1 MSTPTLDPLIRA
13 DRPDGEP
20 DGEPVR
26 PYDFARP
33 RAVSARQLRTAEA
46 VHAGLAVSL
55 AEALSEFAG
64 EPVGVRTRS
73 LDEVQAVDFER
84 SRSQP
89 AALFVAALGDGGPG
103 LALDVAPA
111 LALFVVERHLGGA
124 DPLGDQPRALS
135 DLERAVVERHWLPT
149 LWARFA
155 GAWGSVPPRH
165 ARFAA
170 DPRLLVLAA
179 PDDRVLV
186 ADLEVTVGD
195 GSAVLSL
202 CYPTAALQLLL
213 GAPDAR
219 PEACSDAG
227 GALDALPLVLRA
239 ELGRTRLTV
248 GELRSL
254 EPGDVV
260 PLGVAPDA
268 PVPVW
273 VGDRFRFEARAGAAG
288 TRLALE
294 VLTPPS
300 PPPTHD

>member
-1 MSTPTLDPLIRA
+1 MATPTLDPLVRA
-13 DRPDGEP
+13 DRPD
-20 DGEPVR
+20 DADVR
-26 PYDFARP
+26 PYDFAQP

-46 VHAGLAVSL
+46 VHAGLAASL
-55 AEALSEFAG
+55 AEALSQFTG
-64 EPVGVRTRS
+64 EPVVVRTTS

-84 SRSQP
+84 SRRQP
-89 AALFVAALGDGGPG
+89 AALFVAALGDGGPS
-103 LALDVAPA
+103 LALDLAPA
-111 LALFVVERHLGGA
+111 LALLVVERHLGGA
-124 DPLGDQPRALS
+124 DPLGDQARALS

-149 LWARFA
+149 LWTQFA
-155 GAWGSVPPRH
+155 QSWGIVPPRTT
-165 ARFAA
+165 RFAA
-170 DPRLLVLAA
+170 DPRYLVLAA
-179 PDDRVLV
+179 PGDRVLV

-202 CYPTAALQLLL
+202 CYPADALRLLL
-213 GAPDAR
+213 GAPDAS
-219 PEACSDAG
+219 PETTGA
-227 GALDALPLVLRA
+227 ALDALPLVLRA

-254 EPGDVV
+254 QPGDVL

-273 VGDRFRFEARAGAAG
+273 VGDRFRFEARAGASG
-288 TRLALE
+288 SRLALE

>member
-1 MSTPTLDPLIRA
+1 MATPTLDPLVRA
-13 DRPDGEP
+13 DRPD
-20 DGEPVR
+20 DASVR
-26 PYDFARP
+26 PYDFAQP
-33 RAVSARQLRTAEA
+33 RAISARQLRTAEA
-46 VHAGLAVSL
+46 VHAGLAEAL
-55 AEALSEFAG
+55 AEAFSQSAG
-64 EPVGVRTRS
+64 EPVVVRMTS

-89 AALFVAALGDGGPG
+89 AALFVAALGGGGPS

-111 LALFVVERHLGGA
+111 LALFVVERHLGGV
-124 DPLGDQPRALS
+124 DPLGDQARALS
-135 DLERAVVERHWLPT
+135 ELERAVVERHWLPT

-155 GAWGSVPPRH
+155 QAWGSVPPR
-165 ARFAA
+165 ATRFAA
-170 DPRLLVLAA
+170 DPRYLVLAA

-186 ADLEVTVGD
+186 ADLEVTVG
-195 GSAVLSL
+195 GASATLSL
-202 CYPTAALQLLL
+202 CYPADALRLLL
-213 GAPDAR
+213 GASDGRPDTRA
-219 PEACSDAG
+219 DG

-254 EPGDVV
+254 EPGDVL

-300 PPPTHD
+300 PPTDP